1 MDLRL
6 RWPVCVWTVYLNCAK
21 DVHHLFVF
29 IIQWLCVMMHNYN
42 EAIYLGK
49 TWVFFCLFVIFVRC
63 LGFCDG
69 LCVILLTLKSQ
80 IIICHWCFQGMLKNA
95 NFSRHI
101 LMQAKYFVL
110 VELGCGQYCG
120 ALFYVLSLVEEMN
133 VHDMWF

>member
-1 MDLRL
+1 
-6 RWPVCVWTVYLNCAK
+6 
-21 DVHHLFVF
+21 
-29 IIQWLCVMMHNYN
+29 
-42 EAIYLGK
+42 
-49 TWVFFCLFVIFVRC
+49 
-63 LGFCDG
+63 
-69 LCVILLTLKSQ
+69 
-80 IIICHWCFQGMLKNA
+80 MLKNA